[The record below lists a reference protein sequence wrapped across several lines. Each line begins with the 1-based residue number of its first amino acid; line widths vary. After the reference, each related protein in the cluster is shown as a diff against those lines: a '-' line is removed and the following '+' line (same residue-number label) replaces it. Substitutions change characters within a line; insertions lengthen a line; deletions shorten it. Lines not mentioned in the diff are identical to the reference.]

1 MVESAELLFYNKVMD
16 RTAIKQLISRL
27 IAHFGIT
34 YTTHVLDQLKN
45 LGFQQ
50 ATQAAISLGID
61 DLLTAPSKSWLIQ
74 DAEQQ
79 GYTSEKHHR
88 YGNVHAVEKSRQL
101 IETWYATSEHL
112 KQEMNPNFR
121 MTDPLNPVHMM
132 SFSGA
137 RGSTSQVHQLVGMR
151 GLVSDPQGQ
160 IIDLPIQSNFR
171 EGLSLTEYIIS
182 CYGAR
187 KGVVDTAVRTSD
199 AGYLTRRLVEV
210 VQHVVVRKMDCGTI
224 QGISVNPPRDHRR
237 NIRGI
242 SQHKLIGRVLA
253 DNSYINGRCIATRNQ
268 DITAGLAN
276 SLITLQTKPIYVRSP
291 STCKS
296 MSWICQFCYGWSLTH
311 GDLIELGEAVGII
324 AGQSIGEPGTQLTL
338 RTFHTGGVFTGDIAE
353 HVRTPF
359 NGIIKFNTD
368 LVHPTRTRHGHPA
381 WICHN
386 DLSVSI
392 ESKNKIHNLNVPSQ
406 SVLLVR
412 NNQYIESKQVIA
424 EIRAKISPFK
434 EKVQRYFYSNS
445 EGEMHR
451 STKVRH
457 ASEYVHSN
465 VHLLLTTGHV
475 WILSGSFYKYD
486 GPSSIF
492 YQNQDKIDIG
502 LPFAKQ
508 TFNYSTNKGGKIPYF
523 LFKKEKEKYERKAL
537 FRFRLRIEKN
547 GILQN
552 SDILAILDDPKYRIR
567 GSGTV
572 KYGNIKIDLIN
583 KKNEIFEDRK
593 TKNYRPRYQIIE
605 GDNFFFLPEEIYIL
619 RESSSSILVE
629 NNSII
634 RAGTQ
639 ITSTINSR
647 VTGLVKIEKGVG
659 NRVKIKILPGSI
671 YYPGGETQNFD
682 KQDGLLVSPG
692 NPIFGEFQFKNW
704 IYLQWVVVPKEKSFF
719 LVRPAIEY
727 KISNDSNESNP
738 STHLFLYLYSPK
750 ERGTLEIQTV
760 KYILYEDGEEV
771 QAIEDVGT
779 QLVQS
784 CLVLNWGAAKIS
796 IKEAYAS
803 FVEVR
808 INRMIKIFLQISLV
822 KYLDLDSKKR
832 GNILISKSLFNSKVS
847 STSQYY
853 NGGNQLLSKH
863 RGTIRRIPPNK
874 NKESGSLLILSPFNL
889 FRTLPYNGTKKD
901 VTRKKKKGVFFL
913 EKDPT
918 FYIQQSLDQGSEEE
932 LVTIPKNI
940 GGIFDSEKE
949 TKEISLTTGRISGQF
964 HFSENSGFLGHLQNI
979 TNFFQPFCLITY
991 DRLISM
997 EFSIIDS
1004 SLNTFRKPK
1013 WYFIGENRKTHK
1025 LLLGNTMISNI
1036 LRWSLLPF
1044 FSSRKEIQLINLGQ
1058 FVCEGLSISEY
1069 QPLYGSG
1076 QIIAIHTDFVVIRS
1090 AKPYLATGGAT
1101 VHSHYG
1107 EVVREGDT
1115 LITLIYERLK
1125 SGDIIQGLPKVEQL
1139 LEARPINSVSI
1150 DLEKGFEDWNR
1161 DMTNFF
1167 GNLWGFFISAR
1178 ISMEQSQIL
1187 LVDQIQR
1194 VYRSQSVQISDKHVE
1209 IIVRQMTSK
1218 VLTLEDGMA
1227 NGFLPGELI
1236 EFSRAQRM
1244 NRALEEV
1251 IPYKPVLL
1259 GITKA
1264 SLNTQ
1269 SFISEA
1275 GFQETTRVLAKAA
1288 LRGRI
1293 DWLKGLKENVIL
1305 GGIVPAG
1312 TGCQEVIWQITL
1324 EKRRNILSKKNKIKI
1339 FYNKVKDPFLYE
1351 APSISST
1358 SEIIHKKLK
1367 QPFSGVSIGRY
1378 T

>member
-1 MVESAELLFYNKVMD
+1 MD

-88 YGNVHAVEKSRQL
+88 YGNVHAVEKLRQL
-101 IETWYATSEHL
+101 IETWYATSEYL

-171 EGLSLTEYIIS
+171 EGLSLTEYLIS

-210 VQHVVVRKMDCGTI
+210 VQHIVVRKMDCGTI
-224 QGISVNPPRDHRR
+224 RGISINPPRDHRK

-253 DNSYINGRCIATRNQ
+253 DNLYINGRCIATRNQ

-276 SLITLQTKPIYVRSP
+276 SLINLQTKPIYIRSP
-291 STCKS
+291 LTCKS

-368 LVHPTRTRHGHPA
+368 LVSPTRTRHGHPA

-392 ESKNKIHNLNVPSQ
+392 ESKNKIYNLNVPPQ

-445 EGEMHR
+445 EGEMHW

-475 WILSGSFYKYD
+475 WILSGNFYKYD
-486 GPSSIF
+486 GTSSMF

-502 LPFAKQ
+502 PPLAKQ
-508 TFNYSTNKGGKIPYF
+508 ILNCSINIDNSYSKDWNSTYSSILPHAYSISRINKKRKIPYL
-523 LFKKEKEKYERKAL
+523 LFEKKKEKYERRTL
-537 FRFRLRIEKN
+537 FRLRLRTEKN

-552 SDILAILDDPKYRIR
+552 NDIFAILDDPKYRIR
-567 GSGTV
+567 SSGTI
-572 KYGNIKIDLIN
+572 KYGNIKIHLIK
-583 KKNEIFEDRK
+583 KKNEISEDRK
-593 TKNYRPRYQIIE
+593 TKNYRPKYEIIE
-605 GDNFFFLPEEIYIL
+605 GDNFFFLPEEIHIL

-629 NNSII
+629 NNSIV
-634 RAGTQ
+634 RAGTK

-647 VTGLVKIEKGVG
+647 VTGLVKIEKGMG

-671 YYPGGETQNFD
+671 YYPRGETQNLY
-682 KQDGLLVSPG
+682 KQDGILVPPG
-692 NPIFGEFQFKNW
+692 NKIFGEFQFKNW
-704 IYLQWVVVPKEKSFF
+704 IYLQWVVVTKEKSFF

-727 KISNDSNESNP
+727 KISNDSNKSNS
-738 STHLFLYLYSPK
+738 STPLFLNLNPPK
-750 ERGTLEIQTV
+750 ERGTLEIRTV
-760 KYILYEDGEEV
+760 KYIFYEDGEEV
-771 QAIEDVGT
+771 QAVGDIGT

-784 CLVLNWGAAKIS
+784 CLVLNWGATKTF

-808 INRMIKIFLQISLV
+808 INKMIKTFLQISLV
-822 KYLDLDSKKR
+822 KYIDLDSRNR
-832 GNILISKSLFNSKVS
+832 GNISISKYLFNSKVS
-847 STSQYY
+847 STSQYS

-863 RGTIRRIPPNK
+863 RGTIRCIPPNK
-874 NKESGSLLILSPFNL
+874 NKESGSLLILSPFHL
-889 FRTLPYNGTKKD
+889 FRTLLYNGTKKD
-901 VTRKKKKGVFFL
+901 VTRKKKKRSISFG
-913 EKDPT
+913 KRS
-918 FYIQQSLDQGSEEE
+918 SL
-932 LVTIPKNI
+932 LYTIPRSRIRK
-940 GGIFDSEKE
+940 GI
-949 TKEISLTTGRISGQF
+949 
-964 HFSENSGFLGHLQNI
+964 NYY
-979 TNFFQPFCLITY
+979 P
-991 DRLISM
+991 
-997 EFSIIDS
+997 
-1004 SLNTFRKPK
+1004 
-1013 WYFIGENRKTHK
+1013 
-1025 LLLGNTMISNI
+1025 
-1036 LRWSLLPF
+1036 
-1044 FSSRKEIQLINLGQ
+1044 
-1058 FVCEGLSISEY
+1058 
-1069 QPLYGSG
+1069 
-1076 QIIAIHTDFVVIRS
+1076 
-1090 AKPYLATGGAT
+1090 
-1101 VHSHYG
+1101 
-1107 EVVREGDT
+1107 
-1115 LITLIYERLK
+1115 
-1125 SGDIIQGLPKVEQL
+1125 
-1139 LEARPINSVSI
+1139 
-1150 DLEKGFEDWNR
+1150 
-1161 DMTNFF
+1161 
-1167 GNLWGFFISAR
+1167 
-1178 ISMEQSQIL
+1178 
-1187 LVDQIQR
+1187 
-1194 VYRSQSVQISDKHVE
+1194 
-1209 IIVRQMTSK
+1209 
-1218 VLTLEDGMA
+1218 
-1227 NGFLPGELI
+1227 
-1236 EFSRAQRM
+1236 
-1244 NRALEEV
+1244 
-1251 IPYKPVLL
+1251 
-1259 GITKA
+1259 
-1264 SLNTQ
+1264 
-1269 SFISEA
+1269 
-1275 GFQETTRVLAKAA
+1275 
-1288 LRGRI
+1288 
-1293 DWLKGLKENVIL
+1293 
-1305 GGIVPAG
+1305 
-1312 TGCQEVIWQITL
+1312 
-1324 EKRRNILSKKNKIKI
+1324 
-1339 FYNKVKDPFLYE
+1339 
-1351 APSISST
+1351 
-1358 SEIIHKKLK
+1358 
-1367 QPFSGVSIGRY
+1367 
-1378 T
+1378 